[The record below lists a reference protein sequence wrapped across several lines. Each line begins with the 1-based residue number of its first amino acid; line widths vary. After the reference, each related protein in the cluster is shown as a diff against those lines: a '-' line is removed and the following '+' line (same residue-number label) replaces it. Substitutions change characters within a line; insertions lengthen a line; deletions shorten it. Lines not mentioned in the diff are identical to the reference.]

1 METLTMT
8 LDPLLHTTLAI
19 QLHTAAAILAF
30 LVGGLVLFRRK
41 GDRLHRTGGRI
52 WVGLMLVTA
61 VTSFF
66 IHTLQ
71 IFGIWSPIHLLSL
84 ATFWFLG
91 HGVWLA
97 RKRRIVE
104 HRKVMQ
110 GTYIGALVLAGFFT
124 FMPGRIMHQ
133 VFFGGPSPET
143 GMAVAAVIVAGGLVL
158 TWRGV
163 APRRGRRRAGAYG

>member
-1 METLTMT
+1 MT

-30 LVGGLVLFRRK
+30 LLGGLVLFRRK
-41 GDRLHRTGGRI
+41 GDRLHRIGGRI

-61 VTSFF
+61 LTSFF

-71 IFGIWSPIHLLSL
+71 MFGIWSPIHLLSL

-97 RKRRIVE
+97 RKRRIVD
-104 HRKVMQ
+104 HRKMMQ
-110 GTYIGALVLAGFFT
+110 GTYMGALVLAGFFT

-133 VFFGGPSPET
+133 VFFGGPSPAI
-143 GMAVAAVIVAGGLVL
+143 GIAVAAVIVAGGLVL
-158 TWRGV
+158 AWRG
-163 APRRGRRRAGAYG
+163 AASRRQWHRDTAYG